1 MGAKEQEFLAALY
14 EKNFKKLYFYVQ
26 NACVK
31 RGVSREYT
39 AELSQEIVQDTLHT
53 AAENIE
59 RLMTHPK
66 PDAWL
71 MVVCRHKLQE
81 HARQLES
88 DQRRLLLMDS
98 LADPLPELPSHE
110 PSPWEEAEYSASLD
124 LIQNTLSKDDFL
136 LFDMVALRHKS
147 HLSAAKTLGITVWA
161 SQKRLTRIRKRLQ
174 ELFLP

>member
-1 MGAKEQEFLAALY
+1 MGAKEQEFLTALY
-14 EKNFKKLYFYVQ
+14 ERNFKKLYFYVQ
-26 NACVK
+26 NACAK
-31 RGVSREYT
+31 RGISKEHT

-53 AAENIE
+53 AAENIQ
-59 RLMTHPK
+59 LLVDHPK

-71 MVVCRHKLQE
+71 TVVCRHKLQE
-81 HARQLES
+81 HARQLER
-88 DQRRLLLMDS
+88 DQRRLHLMDF

-110 PSPWEEAEYSASLD
+110 PSPWEETEYSASLE

-147 HLSAAKTLGITVWA
+147 HLSAAKVLGITVWT